1 MSPEMLRRTYLSPIR
16 LPMMEDEA
24 APASWGIVRPGLD
37 KPGALATW
45 PSREGVPEAPWIA
58 MMGQYQ
64 SNPEKALH
72 SG

>member
-1 MSPEMLRRTYLSPIR
+1 
-16 LPMMEDEA
+16 MEDEA
-24 APASWGIVRPGLD
+24 APASLGIVRPGLD

-58 MMGQYQ
+58 MMGQDQ
-64 SNPEKALH
+64 SKTEKALH